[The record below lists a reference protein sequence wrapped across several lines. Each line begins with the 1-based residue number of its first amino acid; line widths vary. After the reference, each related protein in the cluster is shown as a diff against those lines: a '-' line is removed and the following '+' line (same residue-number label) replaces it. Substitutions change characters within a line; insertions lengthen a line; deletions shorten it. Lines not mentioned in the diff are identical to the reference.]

1 MENRYCKCN
10 NEKQV
15 SSNKQIKKRLF
26 PKAGRFFLPTF
37 GGVGGGF
44 MGMDKVIE
52 KKKGIR
58 PKHILWLTG
67 VLVFAF
73 LLYKVIFA
81 ENTSTFR
88 AEKDKLTIS
97 TVEDGLFND
106 YITVIGNVEPITTI
120 FLDAEE
126 GGKVEEKLIEEG
138 VMVKKGDIILKLR
151 NNDLN
156 LSIMNS
162 ESSMAYQTNELRN
175 TQIQMEQQKI
185 ENKQQ
190 LLQIDYEIVR
200 LARNYE
206 QQKSLFDEGLIAKE
220 DYLKVEEDYLLT
232 KKNRELI
239 FMKLVQDSIFR
250 ENQKMQ
256 MDQSLGSMQLNL
268 KVVQQRR
275 EDLNVKAPVDGQLG
289 LLNAEIGESINKGQR
304 IGQINILDN
313 FKVNAKIDEHYIDRI
328 VRGLAA
334 SLDRNGITFNLTLK
348 KVYPDVRDGQF
359 DIDLVFDG
367 TTPDNIRTG
376 QTYHIKLELGESAK
390 AVMLPRGGF
399 FQSTGGQWVYVLNS
413 DGTEATK
420 RNIKIGKQNPQY
432 YEVLEGLTAG
442 EQVITSGYEMF
453 GTNDRIVMK

>member
-1 MENRYCKCN
+1 
-10 NEKQV
+10 
-15 SSNKQIKKRLF
+15 
-26 PKAGRFFLPTF
+26 
-37 GGVGGGF
+37 

-52 KKKGIR
+52 KKKGLR
-58 PKHILWLTG
+58 PKHIIWIAGGLA
-67 VLVFAF
+67 FAF
-73 LLYKVIFA
+73 LLYKVFFS
-81 ENTSTFR
+81 ESSSTFR
-88 AEKDKLTIS
+88 VEKDKVTIS

-138 VMVKKGDIILKLR
+138 EMVKKGDVILKLR

-185 ENKQQ
+185 QNKQQ
-190 LLQIDYEIVR
+190 LLQIDYEILR
-200 LARNYE
+200 LSRNYE
-206 QQKSLFDEGLIAKE
+206 QQKALFKEELIAKE
-220 DYLKVEEDYLLT
+220 DYLKAEEDYLRT

-250 ENQKMQ
+250 ENQKIQ
-256 MDQSLGSMQLNL
+256 MDQNLGNMQLNL

-289 LLNAEIGESINKGQR
+289 LLEAEIGESINKGQR

-313 FKVNAKIDEHYIDRI
+313 FKIKALIDEHYIDR
-328 VRGLAA
+328 VKRELPAT
-334 SLDRNGITFNLTLK
+334 LDRNGTNFNLK
-348 KVYPDVRDGQF
+348 VRKVYPDVRNGQF
-359 DIDLVFDG
+359 EIDLVFNEI
-367 TTPDNIRTG
+367 TPDNIRTG
-376 QTYHIKLELGESAK
+376 QTYHIKLELGESGK
-390 AVMLPRGGF
+390 AVLLARGGF
-399 FQSTGGQWVYVLNS
+399 FQSTGGQWVYVLNE

-432 YEVLEGLTAG
+432 YEVLEGLNAG
-442 EQVITSGYEMF
+442 EKVITSGYEMF
-453 GTNDRIVMK
+453 GTNDRVVMK

>member
-1 MENRYCKCN
+1 
-10 NEKQV
+10 
-15 SSNKQIKKRLF
+15 
-26 PKAGRFFLPTF
+26 
-37 GGVGGGF
+37 
-44 MGMDKVIE
+44 MDKVIE

-58 PKHILWLTG
+58 PKHIVWGLG
-67 VLVFAF
+67 ILVIGF
-73 LLYKVIFA
+73 LLYKVMF
-81 ENTSTFR
+81 TQTGSTFR
-88 AEKDKLTIS
+88 AEKEKLTIS

-138 VMVKKGDIILKLR
+138 EMVKKGDVILKLR

-185 ENKQQ
+185 QNKQQ
-190 LLQIDYEIVR
+190 LLQIDYEILR
-200 LARNYE
+200 LKRNYE
-206 QQKSLFDEGLIAKE
+206 QQKALFDEELIAKE
-220 DYLKVEEDYLLT
+220 DFLKAEEDYLRA

-250 ENQKMQ
+250 ENQKIQ
-256 MDQSLGSMQLNL
+256 MDQNLGNMHLNL

-289 LLNAEIGESINKGQR
+289 LLEAEIGESISKGQR

-313 FKVNAKIDEHYIDRI
+313 FKIKALIDEHYIDR
-328 VRGLAA
+328 VKRDLPAT
-334 SLDRNGITFNLTLK
+334 LDRNGTNFNLK
-348 KVYPDVRDGQF
+348 VRKVYPEVRNGQF
-359 DIDLVFDG
+359 EIDLVFEG
-367 TTPDNIRTG
+367 TSPDNIRTG
-376 QTYHIKLELGESAK
+376 QTYHIKLELGESGK
-390 AVMLPRGGF
+390 AVLLARGGF
-399 FQSTGGQWVYVLNS
+399 FQSTGGQWVYVLNE

-432 YEVLEGLTAG
+432 YEVMEGLNAG
-442 EQVITSGYEMF
+442 EKVITSGYEMF
-453 GTNDRIVMK
+453 GTNDRITFK

>member
-1 MENRYCKCN
+1 
-10 NEKQV
+10 
-15 SSNKQIKKRLF
+15 
-26 PKAGRFFLPTF
+26 
-37 GGVGGGF
+37 

-52 KKKGIR
+52 KKKGLR
-58 PKHILWLTG
+58 PKHIIWIVGALAI
-67 VLVFAF
+67 AF
-73 LLYKVIFA
+73 LLYKVFFA
-81 ENTSTFR
+81 ESSSTFR
-88 AEKDKLTIS
+88 VEKDKVTIS

-138 VMVKKGDIILKLR
+138 EMVKKGDVILKLR

-185 ENKQQ
+185 QNKQQ
-190 LLQIDYEIVR
+190 LLQIDYEILR
-200 LARNYE
+200 LSRNYE
-206 QQKSLFDEGLIAKE
+206 QQKALFKEELIAKE
-220 DYLKVEEDYLLT
+220 DYLKAEEDYLRA

-250 ENQKMQ
+250 ENQKIQ
-256 MDQSLGSMQLNL
+256 MDQNLGNMQLNL

-289 LLNAEIGESINKGQR
+289 LLEAEIGESINKGQR

-313 FKVNAKIDEHYIDRI
+313 FKIKALIDEHYIDR
-328 VRGLAA
+328 VKRELPAT
-334 SLDRNGITFNLTLK
+334 LDRNGTNFNLK
-348 KVYPDVRDGQF
+348 VRKVYPDVRNGQF
-359 DIDLVFDG
+359 EIDLVFNEI
-367 TTPDNIRTG
+367 TPDNIRTG
-376 QTYHIKLELGESAK
+376 QTYHIKLELGESGK
-390 AVMLPRGGF
+390 AVLLARGGF
-399 FQSTGGQWVYVLNS
+399 FQSTGGQWVYVLNE

-432 YEVLEGLTAG
+432 YEVLEGLNAG
-442 EQVITSGYEMF
+442 EKVITSGYEMF
-453 GTNDRIVMK
+453 GTNDRVVMK

>member
-1 MENRYCKCN
+1 
-10 NEKQV
+10 
-15 SSNKQIKKRLF
+15 
-26 PKAGRFFLPTF
+26 
-37 GGVGGGF
+37 
-44 MGMDKVIE
+44 MDKVIE

-58 PKHILWLTG
+58 PKHIIWG
-67 VLVFAF
+67 VGILFVGF
-73 LLYKVIFA
+73 LLYKVAFT
-81 ENTSTFR
+81 ESKSTFR

-138 VMVKKGDIILKLR
+138 EMVKKGDVILKLR

-185 ENKQQ
+185 QNKQQ
-190 LLQIDYEIVR
+190 LLQIDYEVLR

-206 QQKSLFDEGLIAKE
+206 QQKTLFKEELIAKE
-220 DYLKVEEDYLLT
+220 DYLKAEEDYMRA

-239 FMKLVQDSIFR
+239 FMKLIQDSIFR
-250 ENQKMQ
+250 ENQKIQ
-256 MDQSLGSMQLNL
+256 MDQSLGNMQLNL

-289 LLNAEIGESINKGQR
+289 LLDAEIGESINKGQR

-313 FKVNAKIDEHYIDRI
+313 FKIKALIDEHYIDR
-328 VRGLAA
+328 VKRELPAT
-334 SLDRNGITFNLTLK
+334 LDRNGTNFNLK
-348 KVYPDVRDGQF
+348 VRKVYPEVRNGQF
-359 DIDLVFDG
+359 EIDMVFEG

-376 QTYHIKLELGESAK
+376 QSYHIKLELGESGK
-390 AVMLPRGGF
+390 AVLLARGGF
-399 FQSTGGQWVYVLNS
+399 FQSTGGQWVYVLNQ
-413 DGTEATK
+413 DGSEATK

-432 YEVLEGLTAG
+432 YEVLEGLNAG
-442 EQVITSGYEMF
+442 EKVITSGYEMF
-453 GTNDRIVMK
+453 GTNDRIVLK

>member
-1 MENRYCKCN
+1 M
-10 NEKQV
+10 
-15 SSNKQIKKRLF
+15 
-26 PKAGRFFLPTF
+26 GFFLPSF
-37 GGVGGGF
+37 GGVGGGY

-58 PKHILWLTG
+58 PKHIVWG
-67 VLVFAF
+67 VGILVIAF

-81 ENTSTFR
+81 ETGSTFR

-97 TVEDGLFND
+97 AVEDGLFND

-138 VMVKKGDIILKLR
+138 EMVKKGDVILKLR

-185 ENKQQ
+185 QNKQQ
-190 LLQIDYEIVR
+190 LLQIDYEILR

-206 QQKSLFDEGLIAKE
+206 QQKALFDEELIAKE
-220 DYLKVEEDYLLT
+220 DFLKAEEDYLRA

-250 ENQKMQ
+250 ENQKIQ
-256 MDQSLGSMQLNL
+256 MDQNLGNMHLNL

-289 LLNAEIGESINKGQR
+289 LLEAEIGESISKGQR

-313 FKVNAKIDEHYIDRI
+313 FKIKALIDEHYIDR
-328 VRGLAA
+328 VKRDLPAT
-334 SLDRNGITFNLTLK
+334 LDRNGTNFNLK
-348 KVYPDVRDGQF
+348 VRKVYPEVRNGQF
-359 DIDLVFDG
+359 EIDLVFNG

-376 QTYHIKLELGESAK
+376 QTYHIKLELGESGK
-390 AVMLPRGGF
+390 AVLLARGGF
-399 FQSTGGQWVYVLNS
+399 FQSTGGQWVYVLNE
-413 DGTEATK
+413 DGSEATK

-432 YEVLEGLTAG
+432 YEVLEGLNAG
-442 EQVITSGYEMF
+442 EKVITSGYEMF

>member
-1 MENRYCKCN
+1 
-10 NEKQV
+10 
-15 SSNKQIKKRLF
+15 
-26 PKAGRFFLPTF
+26 
-37 GGVGGGF
+37 
-44 MGMDKVIE
+44 MGMDKIIE
-52 KKKGIR
+52 KKKGLR
-58 PKHILWLTG
+58 PKHIIWIVGALAIT
-67 VLVFAF
+67 F
-73 LLYKVIFA
+73 LLYKVIFT
-81 ENTSTFR
+81 ESGSTFR
-88 AEKDKLTIS
+88 AEKDKVTIS

-138 VMVKKGDIILKLR
+138 EMVKKGDVILKLR

-185 ENKQQ
+185 QNKQQ
-190 LLQIDYEIVR
+190 LLQIDYEILR

-206 QQKSLFDEGLIAKE
+206 QQKALFKEELIAKE
-220 DYLKVEEDYLLT
+220 DYLKAEEDYLRT

-250 ENQKMQ
+250 ENQKIQ
-256 MDQSLGSMQLNL
+256 MDQNLGNMQLNL

-289 LLNAEIGESINKGQR
+289 LLDAEIGESINKGQR

-313 FKVNAKIDEHYIDRI
+313 FKIKALIDEHYIDR
-328 VRGLAA
+328 VKRELPAT
-334 SLDRNGITFNLTLK
+334 LDRNGTNFNLK
-348 KVYPDVRDGQF
+348 VRKVYPDVRNGQF
-359 DIDLVFDG
+359 EIDLVFNE

-376 QTYHIKLELGESAK
+376 QTYHIKLELGESGK
-390 AVMLPRGGF
+390 AVLLARGGF
-399 FQSTGGQWVYVLNS
+399 FQSTGGQWVYVLNQ

-432 YEVLEGLTAG
+432 YEVLEGLNDG
-442 EQVITSGYEMF
+442 EKVITSGYEMF
-453 GTNDRIVMK
+453 GTNDRIVLK

>member
-1 MENRYCKCN
+1 
-10 NEKQV
+10 
-15 SSNKQIKKRLF
+15 
-26 PKAGRFFLPTF
+26 
-37 GGVGGGF
+37 

-58 PKHILWLTG
+58 PKHIIWIVG
-67 VLVFAF
+67 GLVFMF
-73 LLYKVIFA
+73 LLYKVIFT
-81 ENTSTFR
+81 ESGSTFR
-88 AEKDKLTIS
+88 AEKEKLTIS

-138 VMVKKGDIILKLR
+138 EMVKKGDVILKLR

-185 ENKQQ
+185 QNKQQ
-190 LLQIDYEIVR
+190 LLQIDYEILR
-200 LARNYE
+200 LTRNYE
-206 QQKSLFDEGLIAKE
+206 QQKALFKEELIAKE
-220 DYLKVEEDYLLT
+220 DFLKAEEDYLRA

-239 FMKLVQDSIFR
+239 FMKLIQDSIFR
-250 ENQKMQ
+250 ENQKIQ
-256 MDQSLGSMQLNL
+256 MDQNLGNMQLNL

-289 LLNAEIGESINKGQR
+289 LLEAEIGESINKGQR

-313 FKVNAKIDEHYIDRI
+313 FKIKALIDEHYIDR
-328 VRGLAA
+328 VKRELPAT
-334 SLDRNGITFNLTLK
+334 LDRNGTNFNLK
-348 KVYPDVRDGQF
+348 VRKVYPDVRSGQF
-359 DIDLVFDG
+359 EIDLVFNE

-399 FQSTGGQWVYVLNS
+399 FQSTGGQWVYVLS
-413 DGTEATK
+413 QDGSEATK

-432 YEVLEGLTAG
+432 YEVLEGLNAG
-442 EQVITSGYEMF
+442 EKVITSGYEMF
-453 GTNDRIVMK
+453 GTNDRITF

>member
-1 MENRYCKCN
+1 
-10 NEKQV
+10 
-15 SSNKQIKKRLF
+15 
-26 PKAGRFFLPTF
+26 
-37 GGVGGGF
+37 

-52 KKKGIR
+52 KKKGLR
-58 PKHILWLTG
+58 PKHIIWIVGGLAFT
-67 VLVFAF
+67 F
-73 LLYKVIFA
+73 LLYKVVFT
-81 ENTSTFR
+81 ESGSTFR

-97 TVEDGLFND
+97 SVEDGLFND
-106 YITVIGNVEPITTI
+106 YITVIGQVEPILTI

-138 VMVKKGDIILKLR
+138 EMVKKGDIILKLR

-185 ENKQQ
+185 TNKQQ
-190 LLQIDYEIVR
+190 LLQIDYEILR
-200 LARNYE
+200 LARNFE
-206 QQKSLFDEGLIAKE
+206 QQKALFDEKLIAKE
-220 DYLKVEEDYLLT
+220 DYLKAEEDYLKS
-232 KKNRELI
+232 KKNRDLI
-239 FMKLVQDSIFR
+239 YMKLVQDSIFR
-250 ENQKMQ
+250 ENQKIQ
-256 MDQSLGSMQLNL
+256 MDQSLGNMHLNL

-334 SLDRNGITFNLTLK
+334 TLDRNGTNFNLSVK
-348 KVYPDVRDGQF
+348 KVYPEVRDGQF
-359 DIDLVFDG
+359 EIDLIFDG
-367 TTPDNIRTG
+367 SAPDNIRTG

-390 AVMLPRGGF
+390 AIMLPRGGF
-399 FQSTGGQWVYVLNS
+399 FQSTGGQWVYVLS
-413 DGTEATK
+413 QDGSEATK

-432 YEVLEGLTAG
+432 YEVLEGLNAG
-442 EQVITSGYEMF
+442 EKVITSGYEMF
-453 GTNDRIVMK
+453 GTNDRIVLK

>member
-1 MENRYCKCN
+1 
-10 NEKQV
+10 
-15 SSNKQIKKRLF
+15 
-26 PKAGRFFLPTF
+26 
-37 GGVGGGF
+37 

-58 PKHILWLTG
+58 PKHIVWG
-67 VLVFAF
+67 VGILVIAF

-81 ENTSTFR
+81 ETGSTFR

-138 VMVKKGDIILKLR
+138 EMVKKGDVILKLR

-185 ENKQQ
+185 QNKQQ
-190 LLQIDYEIVR
+190 LLQIDYEILR

-206 QQKSLFDEGLIAKE
+206 QQKALFDEELIAKE
-220 DYLKVEEDYLLT
+220 DFLKAEEDYLRA

-250 ENQKMQ
+250 ENQKIQ
-256 MDQSLGSMQLNL
+256 MDQNLGNMHLNL

-289 LLNAEIGESINKGQR
+289 LLEAEIGESISKGQR

-313 FKVNAKIDEHYIDRI
+313 FKIKALIDEHYIDR
-328 VRGLAA
+328 VKRDLPAT
-334 SLDRNGITFNLTLK
+334 LDRNGTNFNLK
-348 KVYPDVRDGQF
+348 VRKVYPEVRNGQF
-359 DIDLVFDG
+359 EIDLVFDG

-376 QTYHIKLELGESAK
+376 QTYHIKLELGESGK
-390 AVMLPRGGF
+390 AVLLARGGF
-399 FQSTGGQWVYVLNS
+399 FQSTGGQWVYVLNE
-413 DGTEATK
+413 DGSEATK

-432 YEVLEGLTAG
+432 YEVLEGLNAG
-442 EQVITSGYEMF
+442 EKVITSGYEMF
-453 GTNDRIVMK
+453 GTNDRITFK